1 MDSSPG
7 VRIGGAPVIQ
17 PDEEMEY
24 AAKLASEADVA
35 ILVVGLNSDW
45 ESEGYDRTTLALAG
59 RTDELVSKVAAAN
72 KNTVVVTQSVGM
84 GFLEPGLFDL
94 TDWCLVGI
102 CHHDALGQ

>member
-72 KNTVVVTQSVGM
+72 KNTVVVTQSVGTISSVQ
-84 GFLEPGLFDL
+84 GFL
-94 TDWCLVGI
+94 I
-102 CHHDALGQ
+102 